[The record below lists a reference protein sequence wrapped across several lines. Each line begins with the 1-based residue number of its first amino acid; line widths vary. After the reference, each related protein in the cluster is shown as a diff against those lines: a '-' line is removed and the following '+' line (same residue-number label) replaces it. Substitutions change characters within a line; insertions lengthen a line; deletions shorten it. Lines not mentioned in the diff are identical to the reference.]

1 MANSC
6 KSLILYLFAIV
17 VFFSQTQVLVTAAK
31 DSRQANTNFVKTK
44 CKVTTYPSLCLKT
57 LIPYAS
63 SVKANS
69 TNLCKQALNVAT
81 KGARDASTIVSNLK
95 KQKGI
100 SQYEAAALKDC
111 IEDVQDAMYE
121 LKRAF
126 EAMGHLGDKDK
137 EFQLSN
143 AKTYASAAIT
153 DADSCTGG
161 LSDYSKVNPKV
172 MDTINRSMS
181 VIIRLTSN
189 ALSLINHLY
198 EY

>member
-1 MANSC
+1 MASSC
-6 KSLILYLFAIV
+6 KSLILLLCAIV
-17 VFFSQTQVLVTAAK
+17 LFFSQTQLLVTAAK
-31 DSRQANTNFVKTK
+31 DSGQANINFIKTK
-44 CKVTTYPSLCLKT
+44 CRTATYPSLCLKT

-69 TNLCKQALNVAT
+69 TKLCKEALNVAT
-81 KGARDASTIVSNLK
+81 KGAHDASTIVSNLK
-95 KQKGI
+95 KQNGI
-100 SQYEAAALKDC
+100 SRYEAAAIKDC
-111 IEDVQDAMYE
+111 IEDVKDAMYE

-137 EFQLSN
+137 EFQLAN

-161 LSDYSKVNPKV
+161 FSDYRKVNPKV
-172 MDTINRSMS
+172 QDAINRSMA
-181 VIIRLTSN
+181 VIIRLGSN
-189 ALSLINHLY
+189 ALSLINHIY